1 MARPGLLL
9 LLALAPCFLRPHS
22 PRTPRTPRGAE
33 LKQLW
38 DQLWDSALPA
48 GEADSAIAAND
59 VLRSLKR
66 SFDEERFGEEEL
78 AGVPVVDAVATG
90 GNFFDRQMENFKRNG
105 PAIVSYFG
113 PLKTLSISDPSMIKF
128 ALSQKGSFGKGLL
141 ALVAEDIFG
150 KALITASVARPQL
163 HVSSMVFRSHN
174 FGRAAVRQPARAP
187 RLKPP
192 ASLIESQ

>member
-22 PRTPRTPRGAE
+22 LRTPRTPRRAE

-66 SFDEERFGEEEL
+66 SFDEEKFGAEEL
-78 AGVPVVDAVATG
+78 AGVPVVDAVA
-90 GNFFDRQMENFKRNG
+90 
-105 PAIVSYFG
+105 
-113 PLKTLSISDPSMIKF
+113 
-128 ALSQKGSFGKGLL
+128 
-141 ALVAEDIFG
+141 
-150 KALITASVARPQL
+150 ASGA
-163 HVSSMVFRSHN
+163 
-174 FGRAAVRQPARAP
+174 
-187 RLKPP
+187 
-192 ASLIESQ
+192 